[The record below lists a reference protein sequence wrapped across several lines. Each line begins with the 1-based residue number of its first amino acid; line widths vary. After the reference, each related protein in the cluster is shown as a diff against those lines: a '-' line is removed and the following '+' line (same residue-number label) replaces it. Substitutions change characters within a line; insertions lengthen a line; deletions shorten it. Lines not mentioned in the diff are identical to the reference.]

1 MQRNEKSTDA
11 AMDPAALYQEETFTD
26 RKVGTLRR
34 LTPVK
39 PDGSPDPGRAVLYL
53 GQAQFLTPMGTLP
66 LGFEIEASTLSEA
79 VSRFS
84 DAARKAFEN
93 AMEELRELRREAA
106 SSIII
111 PEMGAGGMPGPGG
124 LPGGGKI
131 QLK

>member
-1 MQRNEKSTDA
+1 MQRNEKTSEAT
-11 AMDPAALYQEETFTD
+11 MDPTALYQEDSFTD

-39 PDGSPDPGRAVLYL
+39 SDGTPDPARSVLYL
-53 GQAQFLTPMGTLP
+53 GQAQFLTPMGALP
-66 LGFEIEASTLSEA
+66 LSFEIDASSLNEA
-79 VSRFS
+79 VTRFP
-84 DAARKAFEN
+84 DAARQAFEQ
-93 AMEELRELRREAA
+93 AMNELRELRREAA

-111 PEMGAGGMPGPGG
+111 PEMGGGGMPGPGG

>member
-1 MQRNEKSTDA
+1 MQRNEKTSEAT
-11 AMDPAALYQEETFTD
+11 MDPTALYQEDSFTD

-39 PDGSPDPGRAVLYL
+39 SDGTPDPTRTVLYL
-53 GQAQFLTPMGTLP
+53 GQAQFLTPMGALP
-66 LGFEIEASTLSEA
+66 LSFEINASSLNEA
-79 VSRFS
+79 VSRFP
-84 DAARKAFEN
+84 DAARQAFEQ
-93 AMEELRELRREAA
+93 AMNELRELRREAA

-111 PEMGAGGMPGPGG
+111 PEMGGGMAGPGA